1 MFDIGRTVIDKKRD
15 SSPTVVGII
24 ENSYST
30 VYVLEDDGECY
41 LTLEENLIEYNK
53 YYFTDKEE
61 N

>member
-24 ENSYST
+24 ENSYPT